1 MNKVSAKCDIVQSI
15 SLGGEWDY
23 YVVLSSFLSRARQ
36 AVSEADGAD
45 TSKLIFDN
53 EHISPDSEFQTKL
66 PPNNHNHNVNTEKAQ
81 QSSSECRSLAQLS
94 RGPPPRRRHTHTHT
108 HRQTQQTNPPRHAL
122 VPLHHFFTQRHNTHL
137 LSLGPPP
144 PPPPHHRQRHKQIHR
159 HRIQRR
165 RIRLRTNLPRNL
177 RQEGCSLQLQTRE
190 KARESERHKKK
201 VRVRH

>member
-23 YVVLSSFLSRARQ
+23 YVVLSSFLSRACQ

-53 EHISPDSEFQTKL
+53 EHILPDSEFQTKL

-94 RGPPPRRRHTHTHT
+94 RGPPTTTAHTHTHT
-108 HRQTQQTNPPRHAL
+108 PTDSTDKPSATRSRPSSSLLHAATQHTSP
-122 VPLHHFFTQRHNTHL
+122 
-137 LSLGPPP
+137 
-144 PPPPHHRQRHKQIHR
+144 
-159 HRIQRR
+159 
-165 RIRLRTNLPRNL
+165 LPRT
-177 RQEGCSLQLQTRE
+177 SSTSPSPSSP
-190 KARESERHKKK
+190 AT
-201 VRVRH
+201 